1 MLLLLL
7 LPTDGAGDNGALLL
21 PLSVLIP
28 LSELTKLPPLKLRGG
43 LTGGGGGMFFASAL
57 GRLAGAAAASMDCT
71 VCSNL

>member
-43 LTGGGGGMFFASAL
+43 LTGGGGGGGMFFASA
-57 GRLAGAAAASMDCT
+57 
-71 VCSNL
+71 